1 MLPIFI
7 AAMLPDISGNGR
19 LFYRKVVL
27 CPPKAAKK
35 LLPPFIP
42 LFLPVF
48 TMFFIKKALQM
59 NFKNIL
65 YYYEPSFYMQTFS
78 YRFVWGS
85 WVCAFRAA
93 SALR

>member
-1 MLPIFI
+1 MLPVFI

-65 YYYEPSFYMQTFS
+65 YNYKFNFFTRAFL
-78 YRFVWGS
+78 YRFV
-85 WVCAFRAA
+85 
-93 SALR
+93 